1 MNVVLWIVSGLL
13 AAMYVAAGLTKVTQP
28 RAKLAAG
35 QMGWAADYSDAGVKA
50 IGAVEV
56 LGAIGLILPWATG
69 IAEVLTPLA
78 ATGLALVQIGAI
90 VVHARRG
97 ETKALPVNVILLL
110 LAAFVAIG
118 RFAHWS

>member
-1 MNVVLWIVSGLL
+1 MNVLLWIVQGLL
-13 AAMYVAAGLTKVTQP
+13 AAAYLAGGATKVSQP
-28 RAKLAAG
+28 REKLAKNMAWVEDFSPG
-35 QMGWAADYSDAGVKA
+35 AVKG

-78 ATGLALVQIGAI
+78 AAGLAVVQILAG
-90 VVHARRG
+90 VVHVRRKEG
-97 ETKALPVNVILLL
+97 KLLPVNGVLFL

-118 RFAHWS
+118 RFAG